1 MADTTYH
8 NRTQAAAKTRRF
20 SFMDFLSL
28 YRQRRALARL
38 DDRALQDIGVTRAQ
52 AEKEA
57 KTGFWDVPDHWL
69 K

>member
-8 NRTQAAAKTRRF
+8 RSTRATPKARQF
-20 SFMDFLSL
+20 SILDFLSL

-38 DDRALQDIGVTRAQ
+38 DDRALDDIGVTRAE

-57 KTGFWDVPDHWL
+57 KSGFWNVPDHWL
-69 K
+69 R

>member
-1 MADTTYH
+1 MAARSTY
-8 NRTQAAAKTRRF
+8 RSVIASPQTRRF

-28 YRQRRALARL
+28 YRQRRALAQL
-38 DDRALQDIGVTRAQ
+38 DDRALEDIGVTRAQ

-57 KTGFWDVPDHWL
+57 KSGFWDVPDHWL